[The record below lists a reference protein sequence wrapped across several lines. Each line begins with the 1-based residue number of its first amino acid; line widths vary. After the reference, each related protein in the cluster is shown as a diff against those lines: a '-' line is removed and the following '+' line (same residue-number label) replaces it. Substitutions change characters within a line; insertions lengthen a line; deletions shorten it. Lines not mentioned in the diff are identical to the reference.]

1 MALTEFGKA
10 VRKARIELNET
21 LVTMASAIGTSVS
34 FLSGM
39 ETGRKKVTNEWV
51 EKINAFLASRN
62 QKIENLDALAA
73 IANES
78 VPIDGLPLQQQ
89 MLIAGFAKSRFT
101 PDELKSIAELLK
113 QINQN
118 HKG

>member
-10 VRKARIELNET
+10 VRKARIDLNET

-51 EKINAFLASRN
+51 GKIDDFLAKRN
-62 QKIENLDALAA
+62 HKIENLDALAA
-73 IANES
+73 VANES

-89 MLIAGFAKSRFT
+89 MLIAGFAKSNFT
-101 PDELKSIAELLK
+101 PDELKTIAELLK
-113 QINQN
+113 QIGHN
-118 HKG
+118 HKE